1 MSWITSLFSFISA
14 PIADLSGSYRE
25 RKRIAAEMAASIATA
40 EGNLKLAKLDAE
52 AKRLAN
58 QEGNDADYDLQVL
71 KNRRESIMDEI
82 IITVFLGLFIAHFVP
97 QLQPY
102 MANGWRA
109 MGYKGAP
116 WYFEF
121 VIVGIA
127 VSTLG
132 LMRLFRAFWGSK
144 NAKGAG

>member
-1 MSWITSLFSFISA
+1 MSWLTSLFSFISA

-82 IITVFLGLFIAHFVP
+82 IITVFWVCSLPTLYHSCSRIW
-97 QLQPY
+97 Q
-102 MANGWRA
+102 
-109 MGYKGAP
+109 MGGKP
-116 WYFEF
+116 WATKARP
-121 VIVGIA
+121 GI
-127 VSTLG
+127 LN
-132 LMRLFRAFWGSK
+132 L
-144 NAKGAG
+144 

>member
-52 AKRLAN
+52 SKRLAN

-82 IITVFLGLFIAHFVP
+82 HYYGIFGIVHCALCATTAAVYGEWLAGYGL
-97 QLQPY
+97 
-102 MANGWRA
+102 
-109 MGYKGAP
+109 
-116 WYFEF
+116 
-121 VIVGIA
+121 
-127 VSTLG
+127 
-132 LMRLFRAFWGSK
+132 
-144 NAKGAG
+144 